1 VRRAYQAFGWSL
13 VLLGGLHMI
22 TTFRAFDGL
31 TSAAVWFFGAGI
43 AMSLVGALNLLNATY
58 GHAARGLRL
67 TAIVTN
73 LVTVAYAGLAG
84 LATRASVAELVV
96 IVGLV
101 ASTTAFS
108 LLRATA
114 GAPPRGS
121 T

>member
-1 VRRAYQAFGWSL
+1 MRRVYQGFGWGL
-13 VLLGGLHMI
+13 VLLGALHML
-22 TTFRAFDGL
+22 TTFRAFDAL

-58 GHAARGLRL
+58 GHAARGLRF

-73 LVTVAYAGLAG
+73 LAMIIYASLAG
-84 LATRASVAELVV
+84 LASRASLVELVV

-101 ASTTAFS
+101 ASTTALS
-108 LLRATA
+108 LLLATA
-114 GAPPRGS
+114 GAPPGGS

>member
-1 VRRAYQAFGWSL
+1 
-13 VLLGGLHMI
+13 MI
-22 TTFRAFDGL
+22 TTFRAFHDL

-43 AMSLVGALNLLNATY
+43 AMSLVGALNLLNGMY
-58 GHAARGLRL
+58 GHAARGVRL

-73 LVTVAYAGLAG
+73 LATVVYASLAG
-84 LATRASVAELVV
+84 LASRASVAELVV

-101 ASTTAFS
+101 ASTTALS

-114 GAPPRGS
+114 GTPPGGS